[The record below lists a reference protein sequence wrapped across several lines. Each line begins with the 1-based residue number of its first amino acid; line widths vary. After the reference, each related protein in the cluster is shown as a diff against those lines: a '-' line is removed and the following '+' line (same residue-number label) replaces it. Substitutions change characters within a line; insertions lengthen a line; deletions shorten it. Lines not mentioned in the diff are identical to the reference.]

1 MKIVKTVAAIV
12 LVASISQ
19 LSHAQQAQPGQENQ
33 NQKIQTMAVINGQ
46 QITRQHLATEC
57 TRRFGEEVIESVI
70 NKQLVYAECQ
80 SRGIVITEKDVNDE
94 IVNRARKF
102 NMSDERYI
110 KLITS
115 RRNIP
120 VNRFKNDIIWSE
132 LALRRLAA
140 ADLEVSQE
148 DIQKRMDFEFGP
160 KVQVREIVLKTREDA
175 AAVLQQVRANPQQ
188 FGSFAKEYS
197 VNVNSASVSGLLPPI
212 RRNSG
217 LPIFENT
224 AFSLQQG
231 QISDIFEVEGR
242 FIILQCEQIFPA
254 AELAPEQIAEV
265 TERIT
270 DQLRNDQLAVASTN
284 LFKRLQETVKIT
296 NVMNDPQLSQQ
307 MPGVAATVN
316 ETQISKRFLAE
327 ECIARFGR
335 QMLDT
340 EINRLILIQ
349 ALKQRNLQVTQQDLE
364 QEVARAAAEYGYY
377 GKDNQVDIDR
387 WLNFVTQKDPSKVA
401 FYYEDE
407 VWPSVALRKL
417 VESSVVVD
425 SDDLKKGFEANYGER
440 VETLAI
446 VLSDNRMALKVWDM
460 AKNNLNKE
468 YFGQLAN
475 QYSVEPMSKN
485 NFGQVPPIQQHGGRP
500 QLEQEAFNLQAGELS
515 KIVQAGEHWIILYC
529 LGRTTPRVTDFEA
542 VKTELHKNI
551 FQKKLQV
558 AMTEEFERL
567 RTTSQIDNFLTGTS
581 QAGKSSESAQA
592 PGGPAMRR

>member
-1 MKIVKTVAAIV
+1 MQTLKTVATLLLAFFAVEIG
-12 LVASISQ
+12 Q
-19 LSHAQQAQPGQENQ
+19 AQQQQPGQENQ
-33 NQKIQTMAVINGQ
+33 NQQIQTMAVVNNQ
-46 QITRQHLATEC
+46 EITRQQIATEC
-57 TRRFGEEVIESVI
+57 TRRFGEEVMESVI

-80 SRGIVITEKDVNDE
+80 SRGIAITEKDVNDE
-94 IVNRARKF
+94 IVKRARKF

-115 RRNIP
+115 RRSIP
-120 VNRFKNDIIWSE
+120 VSRFKNDIIWSE
-132 LALRRLAA
+132 LALRKLAA
-140 ADLEVSQE
+140 TNLQVEQDE
-148 DIQKRMDFEFGP
+148 IQKRMEFEFGS
-160 KVQVREIVLKTREDA
+160 KIQVREIVLKSRHDA
-175 AAVLQQVRANPQQ
+175 EVVLQQVKATPNQ

-212 RRNSG
+212 RKHSG
-217 LPIFENT
+217 LPIFEET
-224 AFSLQQG
+224 AFALQPG

-254 AELAPEQIAEV
+254 AELAPEQVAEV

-270 DQLRNDQLAVASTN
+270 DQLRNDKLAAASAN
-284 LFKRLQETVKIT
+284 LFKQLQETVKIT
-296 NVMNDPQLSQQ
+296 NVMNDPQLSKQ
-307 MPGVAATVN
+307 MPGVAAMIN

-349 ALKQRNLQVTQQDLE
+349 ALKQANIQVVQQDLE
-364 QEVARAAAEYGYY
+364 QEVARAAAEYGYF
-377 GKDNQVDIDR
+377 GKDSQVDIER
-387 WLNFVTQKDPSKVA
+387 WLNFVTQNDPSKVT

-417 VESSVVVD
+417 VEANVQVD
-425 SDDLKKGFEANYGER
+425 AEDLKKGFEANYGER
-440 VETLAI
+440 VESLAI

-460 AKNNLNKE
+460 AKNNLSKE

-485 NFGQVPPIQQHGGRP
+485 NFGEVPPIQMHGGRL
-500 QLEQEAFNLQAGELS
+500 QLEQEAFSLQAGELS
-515 KIVQAGEHWIILYC
+515 KIIQAGEHWIILYC
-529 LGRTTPRVTDFEA
+529 MGRTTPRVTDFDA
-542 VKTELHKNI
+542 VKEELGKNI
-551 FQKKLQV
+551 FEKKLAV

-567 RTTSQIDNFLTGTS
+567 RTSSQIDNFLVGTS
-581 QAGKSSESAQA
+581 QAGKSPSSAQGQSES
-592 PGGPAMRR
+592 GVRR